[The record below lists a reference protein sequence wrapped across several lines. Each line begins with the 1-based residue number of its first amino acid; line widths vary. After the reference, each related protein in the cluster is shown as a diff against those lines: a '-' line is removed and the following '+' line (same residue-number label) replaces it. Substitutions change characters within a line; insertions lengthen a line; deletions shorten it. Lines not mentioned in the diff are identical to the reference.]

1 MQTAK
6 ASSYMNVVRKSVT
19 MMVRSKK
26 YRYDAMNIQVF
37 ILVLSFNHDFLE
49 WNKKKILL
57 F

>member
-19 MMVRSKK
+19 MIVRSKI

-37 ILVLSFNHDFLE
+37 IHVLSFNHDFLE